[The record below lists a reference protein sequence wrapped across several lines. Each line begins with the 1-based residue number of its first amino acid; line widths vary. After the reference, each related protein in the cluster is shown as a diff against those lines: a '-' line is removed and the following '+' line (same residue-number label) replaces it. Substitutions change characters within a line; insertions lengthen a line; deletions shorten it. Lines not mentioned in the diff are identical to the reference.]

1 MRADEMKRDPYDV
14 LGVSRDASESE
25 IKKAFRRLARELHP
39 DVNDHDPEA
48 EEKFKEAGEAY
59 EILSDPERRKIFDA
73 YGHEGLSSGGWSSRS
88 ARAGSIEDLLGAF
101 FGGGGAGDVFGF
113 GRRGPASGADVAAR
127 VEIELSDVV
136 SGAAREVRFDAVA
149 ACEHCKGNGAEPG
162 TPIRSCDRCNG
173 AGELR
178 QVTRTPLGQ
187 MVRSIACDACE
198 GDGRIAETP
207 CERCHGSGREA
218 SEKTYNVDV
227 PPGIED
233 GQRLRI
239 AGAGH
244 AGEPGGQAGN
254 LYVEVRVNEADGLH
268 RDGEDLISV
277 LDVSAVDAMLG
288 TTATVPTLDG
298 DQEVEVPAGAQ
309 PGSESVLRGLGL
321 PRLGGGRRGNQRVVF
336 NVVTPAK
343 LNDEQR
349 RLAKQLAETL
359 TDRNLDPERG
369 DGLFSRVRRAFG

>member
-1 MRADEMKRDPYDV
+1 MKRDPYDV
-14 LGVSRDASESE
+14 LGISRDASETE
-25 IKKAFRRLARELHP
+25 IKKAFRGLARELHP

-73 YGHEGLSSGGWSSRS
+73 YGHEGLKSGGWSSRS
-88 ARAGSIEDLLGAF
+88 AGAGSIEDLLGAF
-101 FGGGGAGDVFGF
+101 FGGGAGDVFGF

-127 VEIELSDVV
+127 VEIDLSDVV
-136 SGAAREVRFDAVA
+136 SGAAREVRFDAVGP
-149 ACEHCKGNGAEPG
+149 CEHCKGNGAEPG
-162 TPIRSCDRCNG
+162 TPIRTCDRCNG

-187 MVRSIACDACE
+187 MVRSVVCDVCD

-207 CERCHGSGREA
+207 CEKCHGSGREA
-218 SEKTYNVDV
+218 AEKTYNVDI

-277 LDVSAVDAMLG
+277 VDVSAVDAMLG

-309 PGSESVLRGLGL
+309 PGSETSLRGLGL

-343 LNDEQR
+343 LSDEQK
-349 RLAKQLAETL
+349 RLARELAETL
-359 TDRNLDPERG
+359 TDRNLEPERG

>member
-1 MRADEMKRDPYDV
+1 MKRDPYDV

-25 IKKAFRRLARELHP
+25 VKKAFRRLARELHP
-39 DVNDHDPEA
+39 DVNNHDPEA

-59 EILSDPERRKIFDA
+59 EILSDPERRRIFDS
-73 YGHEGLSSGGWSSRS
+73 YGHEGLRSGGWSSRS
-88 ARAGSIEDLLGAF
+88 AGAGSIEDLLGAF
-101 FGGGGAGDVFGF
+101 FGGGAGDIFGF

-127 VEIELSDVV
+127 VDIELSDVV
-136 SGAAREVRFDAVA
+136 SGATREVRFDAVG
-149 ACEHCKGNGAEPG
+149 ACEHCNGNGAEPG
-162 TPIRSCDRCNG
+162 TPIRRCDRCNG

-178 QVTRTPLGQ
+178 EVTRTPLGQ
-187 MVRSIACDACE
+187 MVRSVACDVCD

-207 CERCHGSGREA
+207 CKQCNGSGREA
-218 SEKTYNVDV
+218 AEKTYNVDI

-254 LYVEVRVNEADGLH
+254 LYVEIRVEEADGLH

-277 LDVSAVDAMLG
+277 VDVSAVDAMVG
-288 TTATVPTLDG
+288 TTVTVPTLDG
-298 DQEVEVPAGAQ
+298 EQEVDVPAGAQ
-309 PGSESVLRGLGL
+309 PGSETTLRGLGL

-336 NVVTPAK
+336 NVVTPGN
-343 LNDEQR
+343 LSDEQK
-349 RLAKQLAETL
+349 RLARELAETL
-359 TDRNLDPERG
+359 TERNLEPERG